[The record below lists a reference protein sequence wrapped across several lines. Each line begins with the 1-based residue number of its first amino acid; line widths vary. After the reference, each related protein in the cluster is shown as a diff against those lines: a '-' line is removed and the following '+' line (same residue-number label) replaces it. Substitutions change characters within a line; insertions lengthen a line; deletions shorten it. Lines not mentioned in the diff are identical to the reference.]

1 MNKLYIIIIFS
12 LLLIIISLI
21 LKINSME
28 NLTNE
33 ISKITINDNKS
44 SNTIEIKNLLEINTI
59 NCDNIKNLIIKN
71 LIIKNINVNNGN
83 TARIPIALKSSL
95 DSLKLSEFYINA
107 KFNDI
112 SIFSLDNNTKIKT
125 LEFSNIKSTKKYN
138 NEKPCLYIDHT
149 IIDENSE
156 IILQNIN
163 NFHICLQ
170 YIKEI
175 KYLKISDSKHYL
187 LSLDQNININT
198 MEIDKF
204 VLKDF
209 SMIYPESIKFKYN
222 NKEIEYKNKQDI
234 KDMPVNKLL
243 CNLLKVEKVINKAAV
258 YF

>member
-1 MNKLYIIIIFS
+1 MNKLYIIIIFF

-71 LIIKNINVNNGN
+71 INVNNGN

-112 SIFSLDNNTKIKT
+112 SIFSSNNNTKIKT
-125 LEFSNIKSTKKYN
+125 LEFLNIKSTKKYN

-149 IIDENSE
+149 IIGENSE

-163 NFHICLQ
+163 NFNIRLQ

-175 KYLKISDSKHYL
+175 KYLKISDSKHYW
-187 LSLDQNININT
+187 LSLGQNININT
-198 MEIDKF
+198 MEIDEF

-222 NKEIEYKNKQDI
+222 NKEIEYKNK
-234 KDMPVNKLL
+234 
-243 CNLLKVEKVINKAAV
+243 
-258 YF
+258 